1 MALRDKLVRLFSVGG
16 FISLFLILSHHL
28 KYREIMDKTTS
39 AMQDFNFNVCYM
51 LIAFNC
57 KTHNDLETMYFK
69 SLTCHPNCLEQ
80 VDYKQAE
87 C

>member
-1 MALRDKLVRLFSVGG
+1 
-16 FISLFLILSHHL
+16 
-28 KYREIMDKTTS
+28 MDETTPT
-39 AMQDFNFNVCYM
+39 MQDFNFGVSYM

-80 VDYKQAE
+80 VEYKQAE